1 MQIIPEQSNMSYNPN
16 IHHRRSIRLKGYN
29 YSSSGIYFL
38 TICTQSMNCLF
49 GNAAN
54 GKMFLNDAGIAAQ
67 SCWVQIPLHFPFVSL
82 DEFVIMPNH
91 VHGIIEIKDS
101 DDSEQVGVNFCNIVG
116 ANECDCV
123 GANKCDC
130 VGANNHSPLRGT
142 SKSIGSI
149 VRGYKIGVTKWFR
162 KNTDIYPVWQRDY
175 YDHVIR
181 NELELRR
188 IRDYIISNPVNWR
201 RYRN

>member
-1 MQIIPEQSNMSYNPN
+1 MSYNPN

-38 TICTQSMNCLF
+38 TICTQSMNSLF
-49 GNAAN
+49 GNISK
-54 GKMFLNDAGIAAQ
+54 GKMFLNDAGMVAQ
-67 SCWVQIPLHFPFVSL
+67 SCWMQIPLHFPFVCL

-91 VHGIIEIKDS
+91 VHGIILIKES

-116 ANECDCV
+116 ANECDR
-123 GANKCDC
+123 

-162 KNTDIYPVWQRDY
+162 INSDIYPVWQRDY
-175 YDHVIR
+175 YDHVIK

-188 IRDYIISNPVNWR
+188 IRDYIISNPVKWR
-201 RYRN
+201 RYRI